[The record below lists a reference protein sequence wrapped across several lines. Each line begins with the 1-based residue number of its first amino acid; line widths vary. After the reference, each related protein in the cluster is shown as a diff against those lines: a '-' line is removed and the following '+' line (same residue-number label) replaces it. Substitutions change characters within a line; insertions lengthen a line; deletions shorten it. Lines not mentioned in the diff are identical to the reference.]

1 VALPEQSKKVK
12 KCITMALQEEMKL
25 IFKIPFKMQRV
36 LVTGGTGFLGSHI
49 TQQLLSKGF

>member
-1 VALPEQSKKVK
+1 
-12 KCITMALQEEMKL
+12 MALQEEMKL